1 MSKAVDC
8 HETCRLAHV
17 LRNKLAIIVG
27 TCELLS
33 QQFATNPET
42 LARLQHISDAAK
54 AMADA
59 ISKPL
64 SLRQGA

>member
-1 MSKAVDC
+1 MNKAADC
-8 HETCRLAHV
+8 SERCKLAHV
-17 LRNKLAIIVG
+17 LCNKLAIIVG

-33 QQFATNPET
+33 QQFATNPEA

-59 ISKPL
+59 LNKPL
-64 SLRQGA
+64 SLSQGA